1 MAAADQRQRRRRIG
15 DGGGGSAMD
24 RGSATAADQRRRRIG
39 DGGVGGDGPAPSGRV
54 AAKYPPNREWEDMRT
69 RRRKYFPSGMG
80 AIFGAMVMWGVSVVL
95 RDLLDLGEL

>member
-1 MAAADQRQRRRRIG
+1 MLLYSPHIMSIG
-15 DGGGGSAMD
+15 CQLKK
-24 RGSATAADQRRRRIG
+24 RH
-39 DGGVGGDGPAPSGRV
+39 PAPSGRV